1 MKYSGLVV
9 GSLSLLA
16 INCGTVMAQP
26 HDDGRPD
33 GGRPDGGHPP
43 APMEHHTNWAKG
55 QRIGHDDWAR
65 GAPVDYHARHL
76 REPPHGYEWRDVDG
90 RSILAAVATGVIAD
104 VVVNAR

>member
-1 MKYSGLVV
+1 MKYPGLVV
-9 GSLSLLA
+9 ASLSLLA
-16 INCGTVMAQP
+16 MSCGTVMAQP

-33 GGRPDGGHPP
+33 GGHPP
-43 APMEHHTNWAKG
+43 PPMEHHTNWSKG

-65 GAPVDYHARHL
+65 GTPVDYHTRHL
-76 REPPHGYEWRDVDG
+76 RQPPRGYEWRDVDG